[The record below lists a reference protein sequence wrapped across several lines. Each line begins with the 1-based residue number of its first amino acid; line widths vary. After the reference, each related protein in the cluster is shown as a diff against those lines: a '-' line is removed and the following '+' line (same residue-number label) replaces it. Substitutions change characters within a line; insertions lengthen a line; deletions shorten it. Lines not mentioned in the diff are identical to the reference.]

1 MEGQEVNDELSQL
14 PPQVQERLLK
24 LQKLQQTLQSILV
37 QKQQVELEITE
48 IDQASNELQKVA
60 DDAVI
65 YKSAGSLLIKA
76 ERTKVMNELNE
87 RKELLNTRVTVL
99 GKQEERLRNQLKD
112 IQTQLQQ
119 DLSPVSPS
127 T

>member
-37 QKQQVELEITE
+37 QKQQVELEIME
-48 IDQASNELQKVA
+48 IDQALNELQKVA

-76 ERTKVMNELNE
+76 ERTKVMNELSE